1 MCPRGT
7 VKRSGWFGLRGLV
20 GTTCDLTILPHCS
33 VGTSALDVTVQ
44 SNHMVIEVGSFCIG
58 EKLLMGL
65 VGVDG
70 GCGGGRFF
78 WSGSHWV
85 SQSSSPDC
93 KVL

>member
-20 GTTCDLTILPHCS
+20 GTTYDLTILPHCS
-33 VGTSALDVTVQ
+33 VGTCGHTLLSTLDVTVQ

-58 EKLLMGL
+58 EKLLMGV

-70 GCGGGRFF
+70 
-78 WSGSHWV
+78 
-85 SQSSSPDC
+85 
-93 KVL
+93 